1 MFPIWSSEFTEI
13 VSTRPNLYNCT
24 SIMTGGIVEAIQP
37 LVMKGRTDCD
47 PFMRYSIS
55 DLTTVY
61 GGMFGGG
68 SRPFGRYW
76 YLTDQAPDPYLL
88 LPADR
93 EEVKNS
99 SSAGTHHCPP
109 ICLITCDARVTIRSS
124 IPGTWDGTVF
134 SLSAWSFSTD

>member
-76 YLTDQAPDPYLL
+76 YLTDSKPLIPTCFCQQTGGGQKTLQVP
-88 LPADR
+88 
-93 EEVKNS
+93 
-99 SSAGTHHCPP
+99 G
-109 ICLITCDARVTIRSS
+109 LITAR
-124 IPGTWDGTVF
+124 
-134 SLSAWSFSTD
+134 LSA